1 MNYGIKLLVIG
12 RTSMRPAQAE
22 AEKPRGFGRTAQP
35 SCPGRLIRVYKAA
48 GRAQLAQFGCVFI
61 FVQPQILK
69 NDSFPSWSLGAK
81 LVLFLASTLVW
92 GF

>member
-1 MNYGIKLLVIG
+1 M
-12 RTSMRPAQAE
+12 SPAQAE
-22 AEKPRGFGRTAQP
+22 AEKPGGFGRRARS
-35 SCPGRLIRVYKAA
+35 SCPGSLIRVYRAA

-81 LVLFLASTLVW
+81 LALFLASTLV
-92 GF
+92 